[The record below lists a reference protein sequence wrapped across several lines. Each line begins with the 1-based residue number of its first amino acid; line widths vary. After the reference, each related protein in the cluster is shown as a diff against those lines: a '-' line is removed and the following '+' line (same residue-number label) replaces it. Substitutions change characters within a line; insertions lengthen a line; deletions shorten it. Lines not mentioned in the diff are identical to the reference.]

1 MFSIRSLE
9 YEEQYYHPESEMKRH
24 WKLTGLRFYPFT
36 VIAGL
41 NGAGKTR
48 TCNVIRNTILK
59 IIQPS
64 KPLQLGNTDLTIE
77 VSENESYRILI
88 NIEEDDVHKRAIKKE
103 EVYVTSKMG
112 GTLFFDKETLLFNR
126 ERIFDTQLRDYISYS
141 PPDDSLTFHVR
152 RDKLSYP
159 YLEEIIGEMKHFYF
173 LDFEESKM
181 IFAGEILKQ
190 RLPINI
196 LPSYTPMVF
205 EKMVNEDKK
214 KEIIED
220 INSLGFPIKDMFV
233 RPVILEGQRVPMLYF
248 EEKGVRGPY
257 NFPEASSGMVKV
269 IFLIVFLHLI
279 EEGSCILID
288 NAGDGL
294 DYKRSINILPIV
306 EKMAGDRQIIIS
318 TNNEILLNQTDMRS
332 WNILYRDG
340 STVRAYNYENSKEQ
354 LTRFAETGLSNYEY
368 FQGGYFLK

>member
-1 MFSIRSLE
+1 MLSIKSME
-9 YEEQYYHPESEMKRH
+9 YEEQYYDMESETNRH

-41 NGAGKTR
+41 NGTGKTR
-48 TCNVIRNTILK
+48 TCNVIRNTVKKLIE
-59 IIQPS
+59 PM
-64 KPLQLGNTDLTIE
+64 KPLQLGNTDLTVE
-77 VSENESYRILI
+77 VSKNESYRIRI
-88 NIEEDDVHKRAIKKE
+88 NIEEDDNHKRAIKKE
-103 EVYVTSKMG
+103 EVYATSKKG
-112 GTLFFDKETLLFNR
+112 DSLFFDKETLLLDR
-126 ERIFDTQLRDYISYS
+126 EKIYDIQLRDYVPYS

-159 YLEEIIGEMKHFYF
+159 YLEEIIGGMKNFYF
-173 LDFEESKM
+173 LDFEETR
-181 IFAGEILKQ
+181 AILTGGIPKE
-190 RLPINI
+190 RLPIRI
-196 LPSYTPMVF
+196 LPSLTPAVF
-205 EKMVNEDKK
+205 EKMVSEDKK
-214 KEIIED
+214 KEIIDD
-220 INSLGFPIKDMFV
+220 INSLDFPIRNMFV
-233 RPVILEGQRVPMLYF
+233 RPVIVEGQRVPMLYF
-248 EEKGVRGPY
+248 EEKGVRGTY

-306 EKMAGDRQIIIS
+306 EKMAGNRQIVIS
-318 TNNEILLNQTDMRS
+318 TNNEILLNQIDMRS

-368 FQGGYFLK
+368 FQSEYFLK